1 MKHKSNN
8 ECCLSACLAEG
19 KCPPFTV
26 CQCST
31 RKIAG
36 KAPHCVLHQALQLFA
51 KEQTAAPESWEY
63 CEHPRPDAD
72 LMYVC
77 FCYYSNLYLAP

>member
-1 MKHKSNN
+1 MLPSSVFSQR
-8 ECCLSACLAEG
+8 EMS
-19 KCPPFTV
+19 PFTV

-31 RKIAG
+31 SKIAG

-51 KEQTAAPESWEY
+51 KEQTATPESWEY
-63 CEHPRPDAD
+63 CEHPRPNVD

-77 FCYYSNLYLAP
+77 FCYYSNRYLEP